1 MYSWSHWGSSSR
13 LIELQCGLV
22 RSNPYSRKDMLHEP
36 KKLLL
41 NDKFLLLLLEL
52 ILMGL

>member
-1 MYSWSHWGSSSR
+1 
-13 LIELQCGLV
+13 
-22 RSNPYSRKDMLHEP
+22 MLHEP

-41 NDKFLLLLLEL
+41 NDKLLHGLLLLLEL